1 MANLFSKLFIQTHV
15 GLYRLTKGAF
25 GGKMG
30 SNEILL
36 LTSTGRK
43 TGQSRTT
50 PVVFFRDKASFVV
63 VASNG
68 GAASNPAWYHNL
80 MAERKATI
88 EVKGEK
94 IQVKASEATGK
105 ERERLW
111 KMITEKA
118 DQFGQYQAKTER
130 QIPVMMLKR

>member
-1 MANLFSKLFIQTHV
+1 MANPLVKLFTQTHV
-15 GLYRLTKGAF
+15 GLYRLTKGKL

-30 SNEILL
+30 SNQILL
-36 LTSTGRK
+36 LSTTGRK
-43 TGQSRTT
+43 SGQSRTT

-68 GAASNPAWYHNL
+68 GGANNPAWYHNL
-80 MAERKATI
+80 VAERKATI

-105 ERERLW
+105 DRERLW

-118 DQFGQYQAKTER
+118 DQFGQYQEKTER

>member
-1 MANLFSKLFIQTHV
+1 MANPFFKLFIQSHV
-15 GLYRLTKGAF
+15 GMYRLTKGAF

-43 TGQSRTT
+43 SGQSRTT
-50 PVVFFRDKASFVV
+50 PVVFFRDKATFVV
-63 VASNG
+63 IASNG
-68 GAASNPAWYHNL
+68 GGANHPAWYHNL
-80 MAERKATI
+80 IADRKASI
-88 EVKGEK
+88 MVKGET

-111 KMITEKA
+111 KMITSKA
-118 DQFGQYQAKTER
+118 DQFSQYQEKTER
-130 QIPVMMLKR
+130 QIPVMVLKR

>member
-1 MANLFSKLFIQTHV
+1 MANPLVKLFTQTHV
-15 GLYRLTKGAF
+15 GLYRLTKGKL

-36 LTSTGRK
+36 LSTTGRK
-43 TGQSRTT
+43 SGQSRTT

-63 VASNG
+63 VASDG
-68 GAASNPAWYHNL
+68 GAASHPAWYHNL
-80 MAERKATI
+80 SADRKASI
-88 EVKGEK
+88 LVGGEAIK
-94 IQVKASEATGK
+94 VKAAEATGK

-118 DQFGQYQAKTER
+118 SQFSQYQEKTER

>member
-1 MANLFSKLFIQTHV
+1 MANPFFKLFTQAHV
-15 GLYRLTKGAF
+15 GVFRLTKGMF

-43 TGQSRTT
+43 SGQSRTT
-50 PVVFFRDKASFVV
+50 PVVFFRDKASVVV

-68 GAASNPAWYHNL
+68 GAATHPAWYHNL
-80 MAERKATI
+80 IADRKATI

-118 DQFGQYQAKTER
+118 DQFGQYQEKTER